1 MPNRLRV
8 GKGLRTYALRHS
20 TGEKSVEAAS
30 SQWDTHS
37 VDSALARLHPRVEL
51 DANPLAVTGST
62 RPSAERIPISDLRRA
77 PRMHPRVSSHVVH
90 YRFISSFTRVI
101 DFIPNRRHL
110 RNEKVRGSSP
120 LSSTSFV
127 SALTRRDVHTKRGS
141 HACDSSAPGWC
152 VPPLRSRAFER
163 SKPARS
169 AEVPRWCR

>member
-8 GKGLRTYALRHS
+8 GKGLRTYALRRS

-37 VDSALARLHPRVEL
+37 ADSALARLHPRVEL

-101 DFIPNRRHL
+101 DFIPNRRYL
-110 RNEKVRGSSP
+110 RKSWGAGRG
-120 LSSTSFV
+120 
-127 SALTRRDVHTKRGS
+127 
-141 HACDSSAPGWC
+141 
-152 VPPLRSRAFER
+152 RSRNGVGRAGGG
-163 SKPARS
+163 
-169 AEVPRWCR
+169 